1 MHSLL
6 SLIIQ
11 SNNSDKNAPIFF
23 FSTSNEFLPLYY
35 ITMSVFSK
43 KKNGNFRSVLFVN
56 CPFNEDRVSQKGNRR
71 CAYRG
76 IAIDEYESLFMKWIE
91 RDYSQDKKCCL
102 LRILLLKN
110 LQTPEFKR
118 REIQIT
124 AAVFLW
130 QFLWDYSFKMNV
142 F

>member
-43 KKNGNFRSVLFVN
+43 KNGNFPSVLFLN
-56 CPFNEDRVSQKGNRR
+56 CPFNEDLVSQKGNRR

-91 RDYSQDKKCCL
+91 RDHSQDKKCCL